1 MTCSIERGTS
11 ESIRA
16 TDAGVAENETAGS
29 IGVMMEDSVLSQAW
43 KESRRTDA
51 SANGRGS
58 GDFFLAM
65 KYFILNKFLVV
76 NILHR
81 KVTKKHPLNKIFNG

>member
-1 MTCSIERGTS
+1 MEMGTS

-16 TDAGVAENETAGS
+16 TEAGVAENETVGS

-51 SANGRGS
+51 SANGSGS

-65 KYFILNKFLVV
+65 KFFILNKFLVV
-76 NILHR
+76 NISHR
-81 KVTKKHPLNKIFNG
+81 EVTKNHPLNKIFNG